1 MNDYDIPQELFDET
15 MDGVHELSADWRHSV
30 PKRGMEEEWNRR
42 KERAECL
49 ERMIDLYVTSV
60 PR

>member
-1 MNDYDIPQELFDET
+1 MSDYEILQELHDEA

-30 PKRGMEEEWNRR
+30 PRRGMEAEWSHR

-49 ERMIDLYVTSV
+49 ERMIDLYVASI
-60 PR
+60 PH